1 MSKPKSTSDLFEHK
15 SKALQK
21 IDDYLTNLIQS
32 DEPRDNGKADKL
44 CYWLNDWMNFL
55 PFEKDFSPKSL
66 RRYKRGEIIK
76 IHLGFNV
83 GSEEGGLHYAVV
95 LDKNNAKS
103 SPVVTVVPLTSV
115 KPHTDTTNLKNGSIF
130 LGNEL
135 FTNLNSKISMVDRKV
150 KSEID
155 ELEKLVADASK
166 KASSE
171 HFSTI
176 DTKLGTARKELELLA
191 KMRAEVLKMK
201 HGSIALVSQITTV
214 SKIRIYDPQTDHD
227 ILSGIKLSNEKL
239 DLIDYEIRKS
249 FTNF

>member
-1 MSKPKSTSDLFEHK
+1 M
-15 SKALQK
+15 
-21 IDDYLTNLIQS
+21 
-32 DEPRDNGKADKL
+32 
-44 CYWLNDWMNFL
+44 
-55 PFEKDFSPKSL
+55 
-66 RRYKRGEIIK
+66 
-76 IHLGFNV
+76 
-83 GSEEGGLHYAVV
+83 

-191 KMRAEVLKMK
+191 KMRAEVLKMN

>member
-1 MSKPKSTSDLFEHK
+1 MYSDLNT
-15 SKALQK
+15 
-21 IDDYLTNLIQS
+21 TNNNLS
-32 DEPRDNGKADKL
+32 NGL
-44 CYWLNDWMNFL
+44 Y
-55 PFEKDFSPKSL
+55 
-66 RRYKRGEIIK
+66 G
-76 IHLGFNV
+76 
-83 GSEEGGLHYAVV
+83 
-95 LDKNNAKS
+95 
-103 SPVVTVVPLTSV
+103 TTQ
-115 KPHTDTTNLKNGSIF
+115 DTTLDH
-130 LGNEL
+130 L
-135 FTNLNSKISMVDRKV
+135 MVDRKV

-214 SKIRIYDPQTDHD
+214 SKIRIYDPKTDHD

>member
-1 MSKPKSTSDLFEHK
+1 M
-15 SKALQK
+15 
-21 IDDYLTNLIQS
+21 
-32 DEPRDNGKADKL
+32 
-44 CYWLNDWMNFL
+44 
-55 PFEKDFSPKSL
+55 
-66 RRYKRGEIIK
+66 
-76 IHLGFNV
+76 
-83 GSEEGGLHYAVV
+83 
-95 LDKNNAKS
+95 
-103 SPVVTVVPLTSV
+103 
-115 KPHTDTTNLKNGSIF
+115 
-130 LGNEL
+130 
-135 FTNLNSKISMVDRKV
+135 NSKISMVDRKV

-166 KASSE
+166 KHPVNIFYNS
-171 HFSTI
+171 
-176 DTKLGTARKELELLA
+176 TKLGTARKELELLA